1 MGLLHRLQR
10 WITPILYRVI
20 ADPLQR
26 PALLQKLSGAAKL
39 KIIEDKLFS
48 VIEQGRGGFHALMP
62 LDEGELHIG
71 AVKNLGFCF
80 RPVPVQ
86 IFSVFQPV
94 FHGLVR
100 DIRKQVCYP
109 PLKIFPGHS
118 VRAPQ
123 CPRCSLGPAGR
134 KLSTRIG

>member
-80 RPVPVQ
+80 RPVFGWGAV
-86 IFSVFQPV
+86 IRSFVRSRFSIPATSLEDGGSYLENMEQD
-94 FHGLVR
+94 VR
-100 DIRKQVCYP
+100 KGS
-109 PLKIFPGHS
+109 F
-118 VRAPQ
+118 
-123 CPRCSLGPAGR
+123 
-134 KLSTRIG
+134 